1 MNKTEW
7 REQMDAMWSDKPFM
21 AWLEDYMPEYGCEYS
36 GTLLGL
42 REAFN
47 AGRESMT
54 PNAA

>member
-42 REAFN
+42 R
-47 AGRESMT
+47 
-54 PNAA
+54 